1 MSRFTLTV
9 RGLRLGV
16 VALAVLPLALA
27 GCVGVESGPEQA
39 APPGGTPATA
49 GGSAA
54 TTLAPS
60 DPAAPVT
67 LTWWTGQEA
76 EAQKILDGLAA
87 DFTTAHPNV
96 TIKAA
101 PGASTTDELLQK
113 LLAGFTA
120 KTYPDISYAF
130 GSWASQLA
138 QSERTLDITADV
150 AQPAAKWEEFPEAAR
165 KTAAPGERTI
175 GFPAVVDNLGLFY
188 NKTVFDAAGV
198 AYPTNDW
205 TWDDFRAAAKKL
217 TNPAKNI
224 YGTAMAVNGG
234 EDTTWHMWPQLWQN
248 GGAILTPDE
257 KKAAFNSEAGVKA
270 VSFWRD
276 LAVTDKSVYLDQT
289 GEKYA
294 PLFASDNIGM
304 MISGPWHLY
313 DVKQAGTKYGVTR
326 LPGTNGNH
334 ATVSG
339 PDLWVLFDHQDANRA
354 YWAYQFG
361 LWLTA
366 AEQDER
372 WSMAIGN
379 LPLRSAATSTP
390 AFAKAVAEYPG
401 YEVFADNLA
410 NATNKRPTVPGYIGL
425 SEAYGTAVSRLLQ
438 GQGEVKAE
446 LDKAAAAA
454 DTALA
459 GS

>member
-1 MSRFTLTV
+1 MTTISAGSRRV
-9 RGLRLGV
+9 RRVLVLM
-16 VALAVLPLALA
+16 AALPLLLTA
-27 GCVGVESGPEQA
+27 CVSADPE
-39 APPGGTPATA
+39 PGS
-49 GGSAA
+49 SAA
-54 TTLAPS
+54 SGSGAASSGAAAATLAPS
-60 DPAAPVT
+60 DAAAPVT

-87 DFTTAHPNV
+87 DFTKAHPNV
-96 TIKAA
+96 TIQTS
-101 PGASTTDELLQK
+101 PGASTTDALLPKMLSAFAADTQ
-113 LLAGFTA
+113 
-120 KTYPDISYAF
+120 PDISYAF
-130 GSWASQLA
+130 GSWASQLGR
-138 QSERTLDITADV
+138 SGKTLDITADV
-150 AQPAAKWEEFPEAAR
+150 AQPAAKWDEFPESAR
-165 KTAAPGERTI
+165 KTASPEGHTI

-198 AYPTNDW
+198 AYPTADW
-205 TWDDFRAAAKKL
+205 SWDDFRAAAKKL
-217 TNPAKNI
+217 TNPAKNV
-224 YGTAMAVNGG
+224 YGTAMAVNPG
-234 EDTTWHMWPQLWQN
+234 EDITWHMWPQLWQN
-248 GGAILTPDE
+248 GGQILSADE
-257 KKAAFNSEAGVKA
+257 KKSAFNSEAGVKT

-276 LAVTDKSVYLDQT
+276 LAQVDKSVYLDQT

-294 PLFASDNIGM
+294 PLFASNNIGM

-313 DVKQAGTKYGVTR
+313 DVVTGKTKYGVVR
-326 LPGTNGNH
+326 LPGTNGDH
-334 ATVSG
+334 QTVSG

-354 YWAYQFG
+354 YWSYQFL

-379 LPLRSAATSTP
+379 LPLRSAAKTTP

-401 YEVFADNLA
+401 YEVFAENLA

-425 SEAYGTAVSRLLQ
+425 SDAFGTAVSRLLQ

-459 GS
+459 DS